1 MKNGNLCHIEFQYP
15 KAEPKDLDRF
25 FNYNIRSEV
34 RYQKRA
40 ETTLFNFSRKSNEE
54 KPRKIGETKCFKPHN
69 FYLADVDFERH
80 IEKINIK
87 AQSNTQLTH
96 FEEITLMLIS
106 LNPELNCRY
115 ETLRRISKLLKNK
128 KLFDED
134 KYEFIQ
140 AVIELEISNL
150 LTNEERKI
158 IDEEIKMTPK
168 AMAVVTK
175 AINEVNQKVLA
186 ETWDDAHAEGL
197 AEGLA
202 EGMDEGRVEGR
213 ADAMK
218 DFAKALKNQ
227 VDIDRLSEVTGLS
240 VDEIKQL

>member
-1 MKNGNLCHIEFQYP
+1 M
-15 KAEPKDLDRF
+15 
-25 FNYNIRSEV
+25 
-34 RYQKRA
+34 
-40 ETTLFNFSRKSNEE
+40 
-54 KPRKIGETKCFKPHN
+54 
-69 FYLADVDFERH
+69 
-80 IEKINIK
+80 
-87 AQSNTQLTH
+87 
-96 FEEITLMLIS
+96 
-106 LNPELNCRY
+106 
-115 ETLRRISKLLKNK
+115 
-128 KLFDED
+128 
-134 KYEFIQ
+134 
-140 AVIELEISNL
+140 IELEISNL